1 MLRMPVW
8 VWHNVKDVGSFLS
21 IFLGWLLRA
30 ACVFFL
36 FFGVCWWQLRF
47 CMWVVVLVFFNL
59 RVCSWSELLK
69 LLTARHL
76 LSSFTSW
83 RWKEISKPLR
93 VVFADSLVVCV
104 NSGCYSSH
112 WNPFLLEC
120 LLWLECLQ
128 TAGDIKKD
136 LEVLFMMPQP
146 IAPHTFSA
154 C

>member
-8 VWHNVKDVGSFLS
+8 VWHNVKDVGSVLS

-30 ACVFFL
+30 ACVFF
-36 FFGVCWWQLRF
+36 FFLGYADGGCDSACELL
-47 CMWVVVLVFFNL
+47 CLCFFNL

-83 RWKEISKPLR
+83 RWKEISKLLR

-104 NSGCYSSH
+104 NSGCHSSH